1 MRSRR
6 KLGLIL
12 AVSVVALL
20 VIAQTGLWFAARS
33 VDARLNALQR
43 PPPYEAGKRAR
54 ELHDRLLV
62 ADLHAD
68 TLLWNRDLLA
78 RGSRGHVD
86 LPRLQDGGVGLQAF
100 FVVTKTPRKMNIH
113 ENDDSTDNIAPLAV
127 GQMWPPA
134 TWMSLKA
141 RALYQASRLQRAADA
156 SDGRLMLVRTK
167 AELAKAVE
175 RRKADR
181 TFTAAILGLEGAH
194 ALEGDPANVDAL
206 YDAGFRVIAPVHFF
220 DNEMAGSAH
229 GVKKGGLTDKG
240 REMVRR
246 IEERRMLVDLAHASE
261 ETLDEVLATATRPVI
276 VSHTGVRGT
285 CDNERNL
292 SDLHLREVARTGG
305 VVGIGFW
312 DTAVCGKDV
321 RAIARAVRHAARIAG
336 VRHVALGSDFDGAV
350 PTPFDA
356 SGLALLTEALLDV
369 GFGERDIEL
378 IMGGN
383 TLRVLGETLPE

>member
-1 MRSRR
+1 MRSRK
-6 KLGLIL
+6 KLVL
-12 AVSVVALL
+12 AASVLALL
-20 VIAQTGLWFAARS
+20 VVAQAALWFAARGA
-33 VDARLNALQR
+33 DAQLNGLQR

-100 FVVTKTPRKMNIH
+100 FVVTKTPRQMNIH
-113 ENDDSTDNIAPLAV
+113 RNDDSTDNIALLAL
-127 GQMWPPA
+127 GQMWPPG

-141 RALYQASRLQRAADA
+141 RALYQASRLQRAAHA
-156 SDGRLMLVRTK
+156 SDGRLMLVRTQ
-167 AELAKAVE
+167 ADLAKAIE

-261 ETLDEVLATATRPVI
+261 ETLDEVLAMATRPVI

-336 VRHVALGSDFDGAV
+336 VQHVALGSDFDGAV
-350 PTPFDA
+350 PTPFD
-356 SGLALLTEALLDV
+356 STGLALLTEALLDA